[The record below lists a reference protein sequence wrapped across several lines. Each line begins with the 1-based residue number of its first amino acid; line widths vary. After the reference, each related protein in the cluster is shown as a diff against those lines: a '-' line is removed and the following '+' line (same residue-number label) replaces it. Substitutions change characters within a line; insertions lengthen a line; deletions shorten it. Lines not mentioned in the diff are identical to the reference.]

1 MIDEAAGVL
10 APLGFSVAERGELVV
25 PCPLV
30 SRGRPIYSSDAAA
43 SRAAPSGGAPPS
55 GAPSSG
61 APSSGGSIAVGD
73 EAPWVAVHAGV
84 GPEKML
90 VNWAALA
97 GIPGEGLA
105 AAPSA
110 YVIETSAS
118 STNGRDGE
126 WRRELSVDQNTA
138 CARAHVIEFDGQ
150 SWVRLTLSGE
160 AGGAALPFERLD
172 LHDASDGTDDCW
184 LVLGDACLAALE
196 EPGRGTPGAG
206 ERGWAGLI
214 HQRYPGYF
222 PALIDEAHVDEAP
235 AHTLERLAALL
246 EMHSPAKRVAIAYG
260 ADSFRSMVA
269 DTQALEAIVAAVLRD
284 GRLPVLARPPAPRG
298 RAREGVDAL
307 QRQIAAIEQRHRL
320 VPGPDLMA
328 WFNAHPD
335 QLDAEGRPTL
345 EGRRAIARLW
355 ADAVDVWYVPQ

>member
-1 MIDEAAGVL
+1 M
-10 APLGFSVAERGELVV
+10 
-25 PCPLV
+25 
-30 SRGRPIYSSDAAA
+30 YSSDAAA
-43 SRAAPSGGAPPS
+43 SRAASS
-55 GAPSSG
+55 DGAPSSG
-61 APSSGGSIAVGD
+61 GPSSGGSIAVGD
-73 EAPWVAVHAGV
+73 EGWVAVHAGV
-84 GPEKML
+84 GPEKVL

-97 GIPGEGLA
+97 GIPRKGPG

-150 SWVRLTLSGE
+150 SWVRLALAGE
-160 AGGAALPFERLD
+160 AGGAALPFERFD

-184 LVLGDACLAALE
+184 LVLGDACLAGLE

-214 HQRYPGYF
+214 HQRYPGYC
-222 PALIDEAHVDEAP
+222 PALIDEAQRDESP
-235 AHTLERLAALL
+235 AHTLDRVAALL
-246 EMHSPAKRVAIAYG
+246 ERHSPAKRVAIAYG
-260 ADSFRSMVA
+260 ADSFLSMVA
-269 DTQALEAIVAAVLRD
+269 DAQALEALVAAVLSS

-298 RAREGVDAL
+298 GARGGVDAL
-307 QRQIAAIEQRHRL
+307 HRQIAAIEQRHCL
-320 VPGPDLMA
+320 VPGPDLEA
-328 WFNAHPD
+328 WFDAHPD

-345 EGRRAIARLW
+345 EGCRAIARLW